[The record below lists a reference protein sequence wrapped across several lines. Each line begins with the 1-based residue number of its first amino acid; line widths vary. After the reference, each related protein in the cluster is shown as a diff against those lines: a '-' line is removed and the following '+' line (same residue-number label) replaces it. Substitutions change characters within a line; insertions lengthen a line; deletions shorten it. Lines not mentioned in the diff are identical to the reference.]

1 MTVHVA
7 DVTRTLD
14 GPDGGEQGVNT
25 LVHTSSHS
33 AMCRPRGP
41 ASGDGRQDGV
51 SAPPETEFYRHV
63 VTPQG
68 GVTNSSYT
76 R

>member
-1 MTVHVA
+1 MAVHVA
-7 DVTRTLD
+7 GCNELWTDPTGREHD
-14 GPDGGEQGVNT
+14 VNT

-68 GVTNSSYT
+68 GVTNSSHT